1 MECKVQM
8 QRPGSSISGVHL
20 SGPGTPQFV
29 LLLCYD
35 LLLLLLLL
43 LLMSPLR
50 RQRRG
55 ATHGSRRGRRSRARG
70 VSSCGG
76 AALKLE
82 TVAPIHGI
90 VPENIQFINKII
102 YYLNLPKL

>member
-1 MECKVQM
+1 MQM

-35 LLLLLLLL
+35 LLLLLLLLL

-90 VPENIQFINKII
+90 VPENIQLINKII

>member
-1 MECKVQM
+1 M

-20 SGPGTPQFV
+20 SGPGTPLFV

-35 LLLLLLLL
+35 LLLLL

-90 VPENIQFINKII
+90 VPEKIYCSLI
-102 YYLNLPKL
+102 KLSII

>member
-1 MECKVQM
+1 M
-8 QRPGSSISGVHL
+8 QRPGSSISGGHL
-20 SGPGTPQFV
+20 SGPGTPHFG

-35 LLLLLLLL
+35 LLLLL

-50 RQRRG
+50 RQRSR

-70 VSSCGG
+70 VSCCGG
-76 AALKLE
+76 AALKLK

-90 VPENIQFINKII
+90 VPANIQFINKII

>member
-1 MECKVQM
+1 MQM

-35 LLLLLLLL
+35 LLLLL

-90 VPENIQFINKII
+90 VPENIHFINKII
-102 YYLNLPKL
+102 YYLILPKL

>member
-1 MECKVQM
+1 M
-8 QRPGSSISGVHL
+8 QRPGSSISGGHL
-20 SGPGTPQFV
+20 SGPGTPHFG

-43 LLMSPLR
+43 LMLLMSPLR
-50 RQRRG
+50 RQRRR

-90 VPENIQFINKII
+90 VPANIQFINKII

>member
-1 MECKVQM
+1 MQM
-8 QRPGSSISGVHL
+8 QRPGSSISSVHL

-35 LLLLLLLL
+35 LLLLLLL

-90 VPENIQFINKII
+90 VPENIQLINKIV
-102 YYLNLPKL
+102 YYLNLPIL